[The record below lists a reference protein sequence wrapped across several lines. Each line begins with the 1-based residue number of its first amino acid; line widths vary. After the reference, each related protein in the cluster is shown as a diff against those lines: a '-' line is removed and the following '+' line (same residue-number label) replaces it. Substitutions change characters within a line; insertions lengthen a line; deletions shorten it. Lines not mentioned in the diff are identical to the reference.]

1 MQNTQGT
8 IIADIITLLKSHTFY
23 GAGEFTEIAKG
34 KNEYVDN
41 LQTGINKI
49 KRIWHSRRK

>member
-8 IIADIITLLKSHTFY
+8 IIPDIITLLKSHTFY

>member
-1 MQNTQGT
+1 M

-34 KNEYVDN
+34 KNEIGYT
-41 LQTGINKI
+41 LRKI
-49 KRIWHSRRK
+49 KRLWLSRGTS